1 MDNSQQLISD
11 VSLMVIIT
19 ALNQLKDR
27 TNIDSLKA
35 QINGALAEVDIYS
48 NSFSYP
54 RKGV

>member
-1 MDNSQQLISD
+1 MKQIISD

-19 ALNQLKDR
+19 ALNQLKSN

-35 QINGALAEVDIYS
+35 QINGALAEVEAYS
-48 NSFSYP
+48 NSYAYP

>member
-27 TNIDSLKA
+27 TNIDSLRA
-35 QINGALAEVDIYS
+35 QINGAIAEVGIYS
-48 NSFSYP
+48 NSFGYP